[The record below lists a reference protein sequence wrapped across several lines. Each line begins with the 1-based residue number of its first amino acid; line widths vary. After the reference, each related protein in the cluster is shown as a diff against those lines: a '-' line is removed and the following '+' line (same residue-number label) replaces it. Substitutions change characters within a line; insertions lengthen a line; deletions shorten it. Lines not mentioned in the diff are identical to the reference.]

1 MSRPFRPAGCDQCGT
16 VDNLTP
22 TEHGNLC
29 PVCAHR
35 QAERDQYGHGL
46 TASTFGFLSEVE

>member
-1 MSRPFRPAGCDQCGT
+1 MSRPFRPGCDQCGT

-22 TEHGNLC
+22 TEHGDLC
-29 PVCAHR
+29 PVCLHR

-46 TASTFGFLSEVE
+46 SASTFGFLSEVE